1 MIKEKRVVQQVI
13 STCLFYAQAV
23 DCTILP
29 AISSIA
35 SEQTNATEGTE
46 KQIKQLL
53 DYLAMQNQVLCVK
66 NDFECTLRCI
76 LFIRTQS

>member
-1 MIKEKRVVQQVI
+1 M
-13 STCLFYAQAV
+13 CLFYARAV

-53 DYLAMQNQVLCVK
+53 DYLA
-66 NDFECTLRCI
+66 TLPNAK
-76 LFIRTQS
+76 LSFMHQK